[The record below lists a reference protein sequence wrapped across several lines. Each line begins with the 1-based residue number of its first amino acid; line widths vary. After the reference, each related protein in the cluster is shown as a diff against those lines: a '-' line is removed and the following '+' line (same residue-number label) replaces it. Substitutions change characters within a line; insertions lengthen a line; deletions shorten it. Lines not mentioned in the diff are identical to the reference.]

1 MTLDERLRP
10 RIKPQIVLV
19 MGVSGSGK
27 STLGAALAAH
37 LGWAFADADDYH
49 PSANREKMARGEAL
63 NDADR
68 EPWLYRLHEL
78 LEHALLGHEL
88 LGHALLEQNQ
98 HGLVLACSALKASH
112 REILIGNLKG
122 VNIVSLE
129 GSRELIAERMRKRDH
144 FMPVS
149 LLENQFATLEP
160 LTNAISV
167 DIGLP
172 IKTMLE
178 QVVAQL
184 AEISPR

>member
-1 MTLDERLRP
+1 M
-10 RIKPQIVLV
+10 
-19 MGVSGSGK
+19 
-27 STLGAALAAH
+27 
-37 LGWAFADADDYH
+37 
-49 PSANREKMARGEAL
+49 
-63 NDADR
+63 
-68 EPWLYRLHEL
+68 
-78 LEHALLGHEL
+78 
-88 LGHALLEQNQ
+88 
-98 HGLVLACSALKASH
+98 LACSALKASY

-149 LLENQFATLEP
+149 LLENQLATLEP
-160 LTNAISV
+160 PTNAISV

-184 AEISPR
+184 A